1 MTNNYLEQGIKD
13 RYNQWG
19 MREPLIGNGESHMQA
34 VQRAMVKNLSSYA
47 KSYLYANSIT
57 GAKGL
62 EFVAFSKSKLS
73 RPVQL
78 PNSVILF
85 PCFIETVGKDVREPM
100 VQASMHMEMSGTYIY
115 DGWLPISSTDIPEI
129 ENRLEDLRESL
140 SSFALISGG
149 SFSWE
154 PKYSFGGNKT
164 SSYFLEEDDL
174 GTLEDIAQKL
184 GDISTSDK
192 HAILR
197 SVSWISRA
205 QGAQDDCS
213 KFLFSVLAIE
223 SLCNYIEQE
232 AEEGSSL
239 KQFAGPAK
247 TKEVRREERENGI
260 KKTIAELLDTNPTE
274 AIREAYFTWVVPIKS
289 RLRDHL
295 KRVMGEEDEGCRL
308 FFSGDQE
315 SETPALYDIRH
326 LIAHGGMST
335 IRESDLLQVA
345 KNVWNIEK
353 FALRYVWRMLNT
365 CLDVFNRRSQMTA
378 SIKMDLT
385 NGILSSRR
393 MYEGPV
399 EMAILYYNRV

>member
-1 MTNNYLEQGIKD
+1 MTISYLDQGIND

-19 MREPLIGNGESHMQA
+19 MREPLIGNGESYMQA
-34 VQRAMVKNLSSYA
+34 VQSAMAKNLSEYA

-57 GAKGL
+57 GTKGL

-85 PCFIETVGKDVREPM
+85 PCFIETVGNDVREPM
-100 VQASMHMEMSGTYIY
+100 VQASMHMEKSGTYIY

-140 SSFALISGG
+140 ASFALISGG
-149 SFSWE
+149 SFNWE

-184 GDISTSDK
+184 GGISTPDK

-213 KFLFSVLAIE
+213 SFLFSVLAIE
-223 SLCNYIEQE
+223 SLCNYIEQDAGE
-232 AEEGSSL
+232 DSSL
-239 KQFAGPAK
+239 KQFAGPTK
-247 TKEVRREERENGI
+247 TKAERREERENGI
-260 KKTIAELLDTNPTE
+260 KETIAELMDDNPTK
-274 AIREAYFTWVVPIKS
+274 AIQDAYFTWVVPIKRMLS
-289 RLRDHL
+289 NHL
-295 KRVMGEEDEGCRL
+295 KRVMGEEDEGYKL
-308 FFSGDQE
+308 FFSGD
-315 SETPALYDIRH
+315 
-326 LIAHGGMST
+326 
-335 IRESDLLQVA
+335 
-345 KNVWNIEK
+345 
-353 FALRYVWRMLNT
+353 
-365 CLDVFNRRSQMTA
+365 
-378 SIKMDLT
+378 
-385 NGILSSRR
+385 
-393 MYEGPV
+393 
-399 EMAILYYNRV
+399 

>member
-1 MTNNYLEQGIKD
+1 MTNNYLDKEIKD

-34 VQRAMVKNLSSYA
+34 VQRAMAKNLSSYA

-57 GAKGL
+57 GVKGL

-78 PNSVILF
+78 PNSVILY

-115 DGWLPISSTDIPEI
+115 DGWLPISTTDIAEI
-129 ENRLEDLRESL
+129 ESRLEDLRESL
-140 SSFALISGG
+140 TSFALISSG

-184 GDISTSDK
+184 NGVSTSDK

-205 QGAQDDCS
+205 QSAHDDCS
-213 KFLFSVLAIE
+213 SFLFSVLAIE

-232 AEEGSSL
+232 AEEDSSL

-247 TKEVRREERENGI
+247 TKAERREERENGI
-260 KKTIAELLDTNPTE
+260 KKTIAELLEHNPTK
-274 AIREAYFTWVVPIKS
+274 AIQDSYFTWVVPIKR

-295 KRVMGEEDEGCRL
+295 KRVMGEEDEGYKL
-308 FFSGDQE
+308 FFSGNQE
-315 SETPALYDIRH
+315 TETPALYDIRH
-326 LIAHGGMST
+326 LIAHGGMSN
-335 IRESDLLQVA
+335 IKESDLLQLA
-345 KNVWNIEK
+345 KNVWYIEN
-353 FALRYVWRMLNT
+353 FALRYVWRTLNS
-365 CLDVFNRRSQMTA
+365 CLDVFNRRSKMTA
-378 SIKMDLT
+378 SMNMDLA
-385 NGILSSRR
+385 NGILSSRT
-393 MYEGPV
+393 MYKGPV
-399 EMAILYYNRV
+399 EMALIYYNRV